1 MTAVLKGFLRK
12 AAITGG
18 LEASRILGRVGA
30 LPAAR
35 GRGAIF
41 TLHHVRPFKPR
52 RLDTNGHLEI
62 TPDFLDT
69 AIRQLKADGYR
80 FVPLEAVPG
89 LLAGEPDGR
98 PFAAFTLDD
107 GYRDNVQHA
116 LPVFERHSVPFTVFV
131 ARGLS
136 ERSHT
141 LWWETA
147 EAMFNATDRF
157 TIETD
162 AGNTTHHVSGLAAK
176 RAVYDLVCGAICG
189 PQESL
194 AIARLDAAARS
205 VGVDPTAIVTDL
217 VMPAEELAALS
228 RHPLASLGAH
238 SLSHRALDYLADAE
252 AMAEL
257 SGSADYVEA
266 ITGKRPA
273 AFAYPYGDRRSA
285 SDRIAALAQRAGFAL
300 AVTTRPGTLD
310 AHSLAAPM
318 LLPRISLNGYYQKP
332 RYVSALAS
340 GIPFRLMR

>member
-1 MTAVLKGFLRK
+1 MTAALKGFLRK
-12 AAITGG
+12 AVITGG
-18 LEASRILGRVGA
+18 LEASRMLGRVGA

-41 TLHHVRPFKPR
+41 TLHHVRPFTPR
-52 RLDTNGHLEI
+52 RLDANGHLEI

-89 LLAGEPDGR
+89 LLAGEPDDR
-98 PFAAFTLDD
+98 PFAVFTLDD
-107 GYRDNVQHA
+107 GYRDNAQYA
-116 LPVFERHSVPFTVFV
+116 LPVFERHGVPFTVFV
-131 ARGLS
+131 TRGFS

-147 EAMFNATDRF
+147 EALLNATDRF

-162 AGNTTHHVSGLAAK
+162 GGDKTFEVSTLTAK
-176 RAVYDLVCGAICG
+176 RAVCDTICDGICG
-189 PQESL
+189 PQESR

-205 VGVDPTAIVTDL
+205 VGVDPTAMVGQL
-217 VMPAEELAALS
+217 VMPADELASLS
-228 RHPLASLGAH
+228 RHPLATLGAH
-238 SLSHRALDYLADAE
+238 SLSHRALDFLADAE
-252 AMAEL
+252 ALEEL

-285 SDRIAALAQRAGFAL
+285 SDRIAALAEKAGFAL
-300 AVTTRPGTLD
+300 AVTTRAGTLD
-310 AHSLAAPM
+310 THSLATPM

-340 GIPFRLMR
+340 GIPFRLTR